1 MEEIIK
7 TQIATNISRIG
18 TKFLVAFSLILVSFS
33 VLSASAEAASL
44 IISPSSRSLT
54 EGESFSIDILVSSPD
69 QTINAAEGMIS
80 FPPDK
85 LRVVF
90 ISDSG
95 SIFNLW
101 IKEPSF
107 SNSLGVIDF
116 SGLVLNPGFAGK
128 TGKMFTVSFQARAP
142 GSAPVA
148 FANGALLA
156 NDGNGTNILSGFR
169 HANYFI
175 SSPVIITPVKPVKAV
190 PQEKKL
196 TETPE
201 KPEENPSPPEAATAP
216 QAEPLLYVIQP
227 TNTTNQFISLVILL
241 ALLVI
246 IWYLWK
252 RSSVMAEEL
261 EIIEMEMHS
270 RLDILRQDIERQV
283 KHLEELNSK
292 RELTSEEKEILGELR
307 EELVKTAWHN
317 R

>member
-7 TQIATNISRIG
+7 TQIATNIRRIG
-18 TKFLVAFSLILVSFS
+18 AKFLVALGLMLVSFS
-33 VLSASAEAASL
+33 VLGASAEAASL

-69 QTINAAEGMIS
+69 QTINAAEGTIY

-85 LRVVF
+85 LRAVF

-148 FANGALLA
+148 FANGAVLA
-156 NDGNGTNILSGFR
+156 NDGNGTNILSAFR

-175 SSPVIITPVKPVKAV
+175 DSPLIIPPLKAV

-196 TETPE
+196 IETPE
-201 KPEENPSPPEAATAP
+201 KPEENPPPPEAAVTP

-227 TNTTNQFISLVILL
+227 TNTINRFISLIILL
-241 ALLVI
+241 ALVVI

-252 RSSVMAEEL
+252 RSSVMSEEL
-261 EIIEMEMHS
+261 EIVEMEMHS
-270 RLDILRQDIERQV
+270 RLDILRQDIERRV